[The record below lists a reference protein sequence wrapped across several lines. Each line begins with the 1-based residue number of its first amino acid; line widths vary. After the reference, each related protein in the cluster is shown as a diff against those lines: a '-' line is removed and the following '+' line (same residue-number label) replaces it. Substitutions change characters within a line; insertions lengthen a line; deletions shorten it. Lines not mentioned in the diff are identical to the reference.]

1 METLKVSIFVD
12 IYFMN
17 HLFSYLEYLNEGSIL
32 VTSNWAVVNNEKEL
46 YKKPGNGAFVFNSMG
61 KFFIYYMFPDSKRE
75 CFLGFYDNKDKSRD
89 KKSLCYVKVKE
100 NKKETSYKS
109 FTDVN
114 KDQIMDILIDFF
126 DSCDLE
132 KLQNSEKGKF
142 LMGLCKS
149 LKAVVKSEYAEK
161 LPTSY
166 TVFNQTIGEYVKIA
180 KIPELEK
187 GDENYKFF
195 DLFKRFL
202 EFYKSC

>member
-1 METLKVSIFVD
+1 METSKVSIFVD

-75 CFLGFYDNKDKSRD
+75 CFLGFYESKDKSRD

-109 FTDVN
+109 FSDVS
-114 KDQIMDILIDFF
+114 KDQIMDIIVYFF
-126 DSCDLE
+126 DSCDVE
-132 KLQNSEKGKF
+132 KLPNTEKGKF

-161 LPTSY
+161 LPSAY
-166 TVFNQTIGEYVKIA
+166 TMFNQTIGDYSKIA
-180 KIPELEK
+180 STPELDK
-187 GDENYKFF
+187 ADKNYKFL
-195 DLFKRFL
+195 DMFKRFID
-202 EFYKSC
+202 FYKSC